1 MNRSTNN
8 RCRTPGTLSICMIVK
23 NESALL
29 GRCLQSV
36 REAADEIVV
45 VDTGS
50 SDSTV
55 DIAKSFGAVVIETKW
70 QNDFAQARNISLQH
84 ASGQWILWLDADDVV
99 PQESIPGLKELKKR
113 TPECVFA
120 MLIRNER
127 PCNTGT
133 EFMQAR
139 MFPNRADIFFERSIH
154 EQMMPSAL
162 RLGMKLQNTNV
173 VIEHHGYADPVVLK
187 QKASRNVEMLLKEY
201 ESSGGDPVMLLEIA
215 DSFLLIEDHESALI
229 WYNKLLKIP
238 KCAETVPAIVSQ
250 AYCGLG
256 TIHLNK
262 QEFQKAADLFNG
274 ALKLSPWRLDVYY
287 NRAVALEMVDD
298 KNGALQCLGRV
309 IDMQPQPGQV
319 GVDFR
324 AAKIKS
330 FLRMTRILAE
340 SGNMTLA
347 EQVITQGLAAFP
359 ARQEIKNMAGKIF
372 LKSNRLMDALHEFEK
387 SILIINEGNIDAYI
401 GLCIIYNIAGK
412 QDLVYQTIRS
422 IEPLFKGNKKYDTFK
437 RYISE
442 KKEKYAADESFK
454 QDLAELQKEFFFVL

>member
-1 MNRSTNN
+1 MNRSTKS
-8 RCRTPGTLSICMIVK
+8 RCCVPGTLSVCMIVK

-36 REAADEIVV
+36 KEAADEIVV

-55 DIAKSFGAVVIETKW
+55 DIAKSFGANVVGVKW
-70 QNDFAQARNISLQH
+70 QNDFAQARNISLGQ
-84 ASGQWILWLDADDVV
+84 ASCQWILWLDADDVV
-99 PQESIPGLKELKKR
+99 PQESISDLKELKKR
-113 TPECVFA
+113 SPECVFA

-139 MFPNRADIFFERSIH
+139 MFPNRAEIFFERSIH
-154 EQMMPSAL
+154 EQVMPSAL

-173 VIEHHGYADPVVLK
+173 VIEHHGYADPVILK
-187 QKASRNVEMLLKEY
+187 QKAVRNVEMLLKEY
-201 ESSGGDPVMLLEIA
+201 ESTGGDPVMLLEIA
-215 DSFLLIEDHESALI
+215 DSFLLIEDYESALI
-229 WYNKLLKIP
+229 WYNRLLEVP
-238 KCAETVPAIVSQ
+238 ECAETVPAIASQ

-256 TIHLNK
+256 NIHLK
-262 QEFQKAADLFNG
+262 KEKFQKAADLFND

-287 NRAVALEMVDD
+287 NRGVALEMADN
-298 KNGALQCLGRV
+298 KKGALQCFGSV

-330 FLRMTRILAE
+330 FLRMSRILAE
-340 SGNMTLA
+340 SENGTLA

-359 ARQEIKNMAGKIF
+359 ARQEIRNMAGKIF

-387 SILIINEGNIDAYI
+387 SLLIIKEGNIDAFI
-401 GLCIIYNIAGK
+401 GLCIIYNMAGK
-412 QDLVYQTIRS
+412 QDLVYQTVES
-422 IEPLFKGNKKYDTFK
+422 IEPLFRVDKKYNTFK
-437 RYISE
+437 KFISG
-442 KKEKYAADESFK
+442 KGMLHNPDESLK

>member
-1 MNRSTNN
+1 MNKSTNN
-8 RCRTPGTLSICMIVK
+8 RCRVPGTLSVCMIVK

-36 REAADEIVV
+36 KEAADEIVV
-45 VDTGS
+45 ADTGS
-50 SDSTV
+50 NDSTV
-55 DIAKSFGAVVIETKW
+55 DIAKSFGAIVVETEW
-70 QNDFAQARNISLQH
+70 QNNFALARNISIQH

-99 PQESIPGLKELKKR
+99 PQESIPGLNELKKR
-113 TPECVFA
+113 PPECVFA

-162 RLGMKLQNTNV
+162 RLGMRLQNTNV
-173 VIEHHGYADPVVLK
+173 VIEHHGYADPVILK
-187 QKASRNVEMLLKEY
+187 QKASRNVKMLLKEY
-201 ESSGGDPVMLLEIA
+201 ESSGEDPVMLLEIA
-215 DSFLLIEDHESALI
+215 DSFLLIEDYESALI
-229 WYNKLLKIP
+229 WYNKLLEIP
-238 KCAETVPAIVSQ
+238 KCTETVPAIASQ

-256 TIHLNK
+256 NIHLK
-262 QEFQKAADLFNG
+262 REEFQKAADLFND

-287 NRAVALEMVDD
+287 NLAVALEMADD
-298 KNGALQCLGRV
+298 KKGALRCLGSV

-330 FLRMTRILAE
+330 FLRMSRILAE
-340 SGNMTLA
+340 TGNMSVA
-347 EQVITQGLAAFP
+347 EQVIGQGLAAFP
-359 ARQEIKNMAGKIF
+359 ARQEIRNMAGKIL

-387 SILIINEGNIDAYI
+387 SLLIIKEGNIDAYI
-401 GLCIIYNIAGK
+401 GLCIIYIIAGK
-412 QDLVYQTIRS
+412 QELAYKTIRS
-422 IEPLFKGNKKYDTFK
+422 IEPLFFGNKKYDTFK
-437 RYISE
+437 RYVLDN
-442 KKEKYAADESFK
+442 KEKHAADESFK